1 MTSADLSWRDGG
13 AVMSPCGRYRY
24 ILHRMWGEPDSR
36 AVTFIM
42 LNPSTA
48 DGREDDPT
56 IRRCIGFAKRLG
68 FGRLYV
74 VNLFAF
80 RATEPADMFGHL
92 RYSCD
97 AMRLEER
104 TYLLRAT
111 ADSDTII
118 AAWGAAGTTLVERGA
133 VKKRSDRIREILSIR
148 ERTLHCLGR
157 TKSGAPRHP
166 LYLPV
171 DAPLEVW
178 P

>member
-1 MTSADLSWRDGG
+1 MTSADLSWREGG
-13 AVMSPCGRYRY
+13 AVVSPCGRYRY
-24 ILHRMWGEPDSR
+24 TLHRVWGDDDSR

-56 IRRCIGFAKRLG
+56 IRRCIGLAKRLG
-68 FGRLYV
+68 FGRMYV

-80 RATEPADMFGHL
+80 RATDPADLFGHL
-92 RYSCD
+92 RYGD
-97 AMRLEER
+97 DTMQPDER

-118 AAWGAAGTTLVERGA
+118 AAWGAAGRTLVDREA
-133 VKKRSDRIREILSIR
+133 VQKRSEHIREILSIR